1 MGLTGTYDEAPSL
14 SRLNMDPHGQ
24 GAGDSWVWGS
34 YCCQREN
41 TTRRGGCN
49 FDLTRSSP
57 SYTHTYTYTHTHT
70 HTHGTIRSRFL
81 RLKQIMGECRLY
93 LRFLSR
99 ATKNFPG
106 DFLSFSFSPL
116 SSSKGTQRED
126 SAAIRIIIINWKWFY
141 SLKSLSFSF
150 SLSAVRLFSRS
161 SADIIDISLFAGTSY
176 LCSNSLFLFF

>member
-1 MGLTGTYDEAPSL
+1 MQF
-14 SRLNMDPHGQ
+14 RPHSVVSQ
-24 GAGDSWVWGS
+24 
-34 YCCQREN
+34 
-41 TTRRGGCN
+41 
-49 FDLTRSSP
+49 L
-57 SYTHTYTYTHTHT
+57 HTHIHIYT

-150 SLSAVRLFSRS
+150 SLSALRLFSRS
-161 SADIIDISLFAGTSY
+161 SADIIDISLFVGTSY
-176 LCSNSLFLFF
+176 LCSNSLFLFFLKVRYCAFFRPQLHSAPPPLPLYGSSFPFCFKLFQV